1 MPAKEVLD
9 VDAVAAATLECPAVA
24 GLHPGGTRFV
34 ATYLPGRRVV
44 GVRVDE
50 DRVLLSVVLAQ
61 GASVRRLEKQVR
73 DAVTPLV
80 AGRAI
85 DVHVADVDTGE
96 ELSEELGADPVGER
110 T

>member
-1 MPAKEVLD
+1 MQGQEELDADGLAEAVLG
-9 VDAVAAATLECPAVA
+9 CPAVA
-24 GLHPGGTRFV
+24 ALDLGGTRFV

-44 GVRVDE
+44 GVRVDYE
-50 DRVLLSVVLAQ
+50 RVLLSVVLAR

-80 AGRAI
+80 GGRYI
-85 DVHVADVDTGE
+85 DIHVADVDTGE
-96 ELSEELGADPVGER
+96 ELRDELTGSTAQER